1 MQLYF
6 IRHGQSQNNAL
17 WEQSQDVKSFI
28 VDPEL
33 TETGRQQADLL
44 AAFLSISQP
53 NLGNPNWDPQNVT
66 GYGITHLY
74 TSLMLRAVQTGSAI
88 SHKLGLPLNAWI
100 DLHERGGLVLD
111 ELPHEDPVGYP
122 GPNRQFFEEI
132 YPHLILPNT
141 LGEEGWWSRP
151 WENHVQRR
159 ERAARVVKDLL
170 QRHGATDDRVA
181 IISHGGFYN
190 HLLAALFGFPDEG
203 GWWFLMNNA
212 SISRIDFKPEE
223 IQLVFHNRV
232 THLPAPLIT

>member
-1 MQLYF
+1 MHLYF

-17 WEQSQDVKSFI
+17 WEQTQDVKSFI

-33 TETGRQQADLL
+33 TEIGYRQADLL
-44 AAFLSISQP
+44 ATSLAQSQP
-53 NLGNPNWDPQNVT
+53 EHGDSNWDPQNIT

-74 TSLMLRAVQTGSAI
+74 TSLMLRAVQTGTPI
-88 SHKLGLPLNAWI
+88 SQKLGLPLNAWV

-122 GPNRQFFEEI
+122 GPNRRFFKAN
-132 YPHLILPNT
+132 YPHLILPNE
-141 LGEEGWWSRP
+141 LGEEGWWNRP
-151 WENHVQRR
+151 WENHLQRR
-159 ERAARVVKDLL
+159 ERAVRVTAELL
-170 QRHGATDDRVA
+170 RRHGASDDRVA

-212 SISRIDFKPEE
+212 SISRIDFNPQE

-232 THLPAPLIT
+232 THLPARLIT

>member
-17 WEQSQDVKSFI
+17 WEQSQDVKSYI

-33 TETGRQQADLL
+33 TEIGHRQAILL
-44 AAFLSISQP
+44 AASLIQSQSEP
-53 NLGNPNWDPQNVT
+53 GDTNWDPHNTT

-74 TSLMLRAVQTGSAI
+74 TSLMLRAVQTGMAI
-88 SHKLGLPLNAWI
+88 SQKLGLSLRAWI

-111 ELPHEDPVGYP
+111 ELPHDDPVGYP
-122 GPNRQFFEEI
+122 GPNRRFFEAH

-141 LGEEGWWSRP
+141 LGEEGWWNRP
-151 WENHVQRR
+151 WENHVLRR
-159 ERAARVVKDLL
+159 ERAARVAAELI

-190 HLLAALFGFPDEG
+190 HLLAALFGFPDKG

-212 SISRIDFKPEE
+212 SISRIDFYPQE